1 MYNGTMEQQQSSNK
15 TIQSVDMYDGP
26 TRQWDNNHHWTSCTR
41 EPVTTIQSV
50 AMYNETRENHPDNK
64 IIRTTKSSDNNH
76 HRTRT
81 MKDNNHEGRTTTI
94 IGQQSSGR
102 TLTAVSSNAAV
113 SCKAQLML
121 ALECNP
127 YISGPS
133 SISGNSCL
141 MWSRLFCNHPNG
153 GMAYEEDNTLN

>member
-15 TIQSVDMYDGP
+15 TIQLVDMYNGP
-26 TRQWDNNHHWTSCTR
+26 MGQWDNNHHRNRAHEYPLQQFNRSPCTMG
-41 EPVTTIQSV
+41 QK
-50 AMYNETRENHPDNK
+50 K
-64 IIRTTKSSDNNH
+64 IIRTTKSSGQQSSDNNH
-76 HRTRT
+76 HRTT
-81 MKDNNHEGRTTTI
+81 II
-94 IGQQSSGR
+94 IGQQSPRR